1 MSDESRI
8 TFADKDESQKAR
20 LVALVTAMYRT
31 YEKGEFGYRLKVKS
45 QFMEFLY
52 LIVTEFR
59 IEQIDKVR
67 VQQKRHLDKLSQVTQ
82 YMKENYDKEL
92 SLEMVASRFGFT
104 SSYLSHMFREYAQ
117 TGYRTYLMDL
127 RVKYAMR
134 ELLNSDRYVGDIAL
148 DHGFA
153 DARAFAKAFKKRYG
167 CLPSQYRKQMNQK
180 QVNQKQM
187 NQKQMN
193 QKQANQKQR
202 NRKSLAGE

>member
-1 MSDESRI
+1 
-8 TFADKDESQKAR
+8 
-20 LVALVTAMYRT
+20 
-31 YEKGEFGYRLKVKS
+31 
-45 QFMEFLY
+45 MEFLY

-59 IEQIDKVR
+59 IEQIDKVQ

-104 SSYLSHMFREYAQ
+104 PSYLSHMFREYAQ
-117 TGYRTYLMDL
+117 VGYRTYLMDL

-180 QVNQKQM
+180 QM
-187 NQKQMN
+187 I
-193 QKQANQKQR
+193 
-202 NRKSLAGE
+202 RKSSSDE